1 MAGKIE
7 DDHANL
13 MNRLSLSSNG
23 TDMGEVDNI
32 NQSDATSKADGT
44 KINSF
49 QKTFKRFLGSLTA
62 PPGEKKMSKK
72 ERNEIITSVTV
83 GALPQR
89 FLVKYVGSMS
99 CEGLWGSK
107 VTRVPVDLM
116 VRDLKN
122 LDADDDLPLIN
133 VKVQEDGFKVGLQNS
148 NLFVSKV

>member
-1 MAGKIE
+1 MACKIE

-23 TDMGEVDNI
+23 TDMGEVETN
-32 NQSDATSKADGT
+32 NLSDAAVSMADGT

-49 QKTFKRFLGSLTA
+49 QQTFKRFLGSLTA
-62 PPGEKKMSKK
+62 PPGERKMSKK
-72 ERNEIITSVTV
+72 ERNEIIASVTV

-89 FLVKYVGSMS
+89 FLVKYVGSRS

-116 VRDLKN
+116 VRDLRN
-122 LDADDDLPLIN
+122 LDPKDDLPLIN
-133 VKVQEDGFKVGLQNS
+133 VKVQEDGFKVGLQD
-148 NLFVSKV
+148 SK